1 MDLRKKTLLN
11 LSIALTVIIIA
22 IIVFSSTILL
32 TSYEKLESDR
42 VRGDVHL
49 IQNNLKAALQGL
61 KSLAIDVGAWD
72 DTYAFALGKKPDFVE
87 INYGKD
93 TFAKQNIN
101 VVIFTSARGDIL
113 YAQGYNPDTNELV
126 PVPQSVLDEVA
137 SVNSPLRNL
146 TPEGSALGLFSTNDS
161 VLLITSYPI
170 LYTNFSGP
178 AVGTVILGKE
188 INRNEIE
195 QLTSAI
201 VPSLSII
208 PLDSP
213 SSTLEQEDRA
223 LVSEMGDAS
232 FAIHP
237 EAEGMIGAYQ
247 VISDI
252 HGNDTILLMMKES
265 RDIYQQG
272 ISTIIT
278 FFVFQLAA
286 GLFLGVLIFY
296 LIDKGVLQRIQTI
309 STDFKE
315 ITDKGD
321 LSTRIKVEGNDELT
335 RLADVSNQM
344 LDKIEQADK
353 LVRQS
358 EERFRTVF
366 EKGPLGMV
374 IVDETFRFVKINPMF
389 CSMMGYSEAELLSK
403 TFADI
408 TYPDSHETD
417 ITQVKRLGAGEISEN
432 TTEKRYIKK
441 NGDIIWASVT
451 VSAVRDEEGTFL
463 YYLALI
469 KDITDRKK
477 MQEHIQ
483 QSLMEKEVLLKEI
496 HHRVKNNMQVIS
508 SLLSM
513 QSRAIQDESIRALLK
528 ESQNRIQSIALVHEQ
543 LYRSDSLYQIEY
555 GGYIRKMFNP
565 LFESYNADQ
574 QRISMHIDA
583 QNVMITIEKA
593 VPCSL
598 IINELI
604 SNSLKHAFP
613 QGRKGEIHIG
623 FSLDAASG
631 TYILDYHDNG
641 VGIPTGKDP
650 KKTGSLGMQ
659 LIYGLTQQLDGT
671 ITLESAEGV
680 HFIIRFP
687 SKEKDKG

>member
-22 IIVFSSTILL
+22 IIVFSSTFLL
-32 TSYEKLESDR
+32 TSYQKLESDR
-42 VRGDVHL
+42 VQSDV
-49 IQNNLKAALQGL
+49 NLVLKNLNGELSGL
-61 KSLAIDVGAWD
+61 NSLAMDMAAWD
-72 DTYAFALGKKPDFVE
+72 DAYAFVRGEKPDFIE
-87 INYGKD
+87 INYGKT
-93 TFAKQNIN
+93 TFSRQNLNI
-101 VVIFTSARGDIL
+101 VIITNTRGDIL
-113 YAQGYNPDTNELV
+113 YAQGYDYDTKEMV
-126 PVPQSVLDEVA
+126 PVPKSVLDEVA

-146 TPEGSALGLFSTNDS
+146 TPKGS
-161 VLLITSYPI
+161 VLGFLNIPEGPVLIASYPV
-170 LYTNFSGP
+170 LHSDFSGP
-178 AVGTVILGKE
+178 AAGVVIIGRGLYKDE
-188 INRNEIE
+188 MSR
-195 QLTSAI
+195 
-201 VPSLSII
+201 LSSEDII
-208 PLDSP
+208 PFLAISSLDSP
-213 SSTLEQEDRA
+213 SVPESDRI
-223 LVSEMGDAS
+223 LLSHRGNNS

-237 EAEGMIGAYQ
+237 EEEGVIGAYQ
-247 VISDI
+247 VIKDV
-252 HGNDTILLMMKES
+252 HGNDTILLRMEES
-265 RDIYQQG
+265 RDIYQKG
-272 ISTIIT
+272 LSTILT
-278 FFVFQLAA
+278 FIIIQLAA

-296 LIDKGVLQRIQTI
+296 LIDKRVLRRIQTI

-321 LSTRIKVEGNDELT
+321 LSTRIKVEGDDELT

-344 LDKIEQADK
+344 LDQIEQADK
-353 LVRQS
+353 LVRLS

-389 CSMMGYSEAELLSK
+389 CSMMGYSEAELLQK

-408 TYPDSHETD
+408 THPDSHKTD
-417 ITQVKRLGAGEISEN
+417 ITQVKKPGAGEISEY

-441 NGDIIWASVT
+441 NGDVIWASVT
-451 VSAVRDEEGTFL
+451 VSAVRDEKGAFL

-469 KDITDRKK
+469 GDVTDRKK
-477 MQEHIQ
+477 MEEHIR

-513 QSRAIQDESIRALLK
+513 QARTIQDESIRALLK

-623 FSLDAASG
+623 FSLDEASG
-631 TYILDYHDNG
+631 TYILDYRDNG
-641 VGIPTGKDP
+641 VGIPPGKDLT
-650 KKTGSLGMQ
+650 KTGSLGMQ
-659 LIYGLTQQLDGT
+659 LIYGLTRQLSGT
-671 ITLESAEGV
+671 ITLEPAEGV

-687 SKEKDKG
+687 SKEKDKE